1 MAEYTE
7 NTMVSETTSE
17 KIKAIN
23 PQIIVGG
30 TIDKPCYSIS
40 YYDVKRKEWVI
51 GFSSFNREYVQGW
64 LAECFEEIEAE
75 LAEVKHGK
83 WIMRGGWFRCSKCDE
98 KAELRDV
105 GGTGGFSHEYEQIKS
120 NYCPNCGAK
129 MDKE

>member
-1 MAEYTE
+1 M
-7 NTMVSETTSE
+7 
-17 KIKAIN
+17 KQL
-23 PQIIVGG
+23 QIIVGG

-83 WIMRGGWFRCSKCDE
+83 WIYVDGDLDWADCKCSECGYTDLFE
-98 KAELRDV
+98 DCTES
-105 GGTGGFSHEYEQIKS
+105 FY
-120 NYCPNCGAK
+120 NFCPECGAK